1 MRQLYIIPIIH
12 SRHDLG
18 TLELPIRDVKR
29 QILSASTLEQN
40 QKVLDLFW
48 GELKSGIESWGI
60 DYSNAL
66 VFQDALPFTGH
77 PEKIIEHRI
86 VAEMASKGSANHQLV
101 KWLIDQGAQLMGTE
115 STELL
120 IKEYE
125 AVKKSLAEG
134 IYREISAE
142 GESGINEATTSL
154 LEARDQFIAQ
164 RITESLKDGQ
174 LGILFIGLQ
183 HRVQNY
189 LPIDLTVTYRFGKAK
204 DCDSPKIYEPVPK
217 EITYSQST

>member
-18 TLELPIRDVKR
+18 TLELPIHEMKS
-29 QILSASTLEQN
+29 QLLSTSTLEHN

-48 GELKSGIESWGI
+48 GELKSGIESWGV

-101 KWLIDQGAQLMGTE
+101 KWLVDQGAELIGTE
-115 STELL
+115 SAELL

-142 GESGINEATTSL
+142 GDSGINDAATSL
-154 LEARDQFIAQ
+154 LAARDQFIAR

-174 LGILFIGLQ
+174 VGILFVGLQ

-189 LPIDLTVTYRFGKAK
+189 LPDDLTVTYPFGKAK
-204 DCDSPKIYEPVPK
+204 DCYSPKIYEPVPK

>member
-18 TLELPIRDVKR
+18 TLELPIRDVKS

-101 KWLIDQGAQLMGTE
+101 KWLLDQGAQLMGTE

-125 AVKKSLAEG
+125 VVKKSLAEG

-142 GESGINEATTSL
+142 GESGVNEATTSL

-189 LPIDLTVTYRFGKAK
+189 LPIDLTVTYPFGKAK

>member
-18 TLELPIRDVKR
+18 TLELPIREMKS
-29 QILSASTLEQN
+29 QLLANSTLEHN

-48 GELKSGIESWGI
+48 QELKSGMESWSI
-60 DYSNAL
+60 DYANAFL
-66 VFQDALPFTGH
+66 FQDALPYTGH
-77 PEKIIEHRI
+77 PDKLIEHRI
-86 VAEMASKGSANHQLV
+86 VEEMASKGSANHQLL

-134 IYREISAE
+134 SYREISARDD
-142 GESGINEATTSL
+142 SGQADSAEAL
-154 LEARDQFIAQ
+154 LAARDQFIAQ
-164 RITESLKDGQ
+164 RITESLHDGQ

-183 HRVQNY
+183 HRVQDY
-189 LPIDLTVTYRFGKAK
+189 LPNDLTVTYPFGKVK
-204 DCDSPKIYEPVPK
+204 DCDSPKIYEAVSK

>member
-18 TLELPIRDVKR
+18 TLELPIRDVKS

-183 HRVQNY
+183 HRVQNH
-189 LPIDLTVTYRFGKAK
+189 LPIDLAVTYPFGKAK

>member
-18 TLELPIRDVKR
+18 TLELPIRDVKS

-183 HRVQNY
+183 HRVQDY
-189 LPIDLTVTYRFGKAK
+189 LPNDLGVTYPFGKAK
-204 DCDSPKIYEPVPK
+204 DCNGPKIYEPVPK

>member
-18 TLELPIRDVKR
+18 TLELPIRDVKS

-142 GESGINEATTSL
+142 GESGINETTTSL

-174 LGILFIGLQ
+174 LGVLFIGLQ

-189 LPIDLTVTYRFGKAK
+189 LPIDLTVTYPFGKAK